1 MYLISDFHYFTS
13 MRAHSRD
20 GLTLIEVLITMAV
33 TSIAL
38 LGIIKMQI
46 TDLVHVQNSYL
57 RAVATNLATDMMDRI
72 RANKT
77 GVNNGDYN
85 SITTTPTTITANV
98 TCVTSACST
107 TTAPTIATYDAYVW
121 RTSVANSF
129 PSKVATATGTVT
141 GCNQNTV
148 PACTEFTTQ
157 GTEFTIVISWQLP
170 GITKQ
175 SLLPAGNPTSCSAMV
190 AGSSVRDETCYQ
202 VSFRPFT
209 N

>member
-1 MYLISDFHYFTS
+1 MYLISECRGTAA
-13 MRAHSRD
+13 MR
-20 GLTLIEVLITMAV
+20 GLTLIEVLITMSV
-33 TSIAL
+33 TAIAL

-46 TDLVHVQNSYL
+46 NDRVHVRNSYL
-57 RAVATNLATDMMDRI
+57 RAVATNLAADMMDRI

-85 SITTTPTTITANV
+85 AITTTPATITPNV

-107 TTAPTIATYDAYVW
+107 TIAPTIATYDAYVW
-121 RTSVANSF
+121 RTTVANSF
-129 PSKVATATGTVT
+129 PSQVATATGTVT

-148 PACTEFTTQ
+148 PACTDYTTQ
-157 GTEFTIVISWQLP
+157 GTEFTIVVSWQIA

-175 SLLPAGNPTSCSAMV
+175 ALLPAGNPTSCSAMV
-190 AGSSVRDETCYQ
+190 AGTSVRDETCYQ
-202 VSFRPFT
+202 VSFRPFP

>member
-1 MYLISDFHYFTS
+1 MYLIPDFRSSTVIGD
-13 MRAHSRD
+13 HSRA

-33 TSIAL
+33 TAIAL
-38 LGIIKMQI
+38 LGVVKMQI
-46 TDLVHVQNSYL
+46 NDMVHVQNSYL
-57 RAVATNLATDMMDRI
+57 RAVATHLASDMMDRI

-77 GVNNGDYN
+77 GINNGDYN

-98 TCVTSACST
+98 TCVTSTCST

-121 RTSVANSF
+121 RTNVANSF

-148 PACTEFTTQ
+148 PACTEYTTQ
-157 GTEFTIVISWQLP
+157 GTEFTIVISWRLP
-170 GITKQ
+170 GIPKQ
-175 SLLPAGNPTSCSAMV
+175 ALLPAGSPTSCSAMV

-202 VSFRPFT
+202 VSFRAFP